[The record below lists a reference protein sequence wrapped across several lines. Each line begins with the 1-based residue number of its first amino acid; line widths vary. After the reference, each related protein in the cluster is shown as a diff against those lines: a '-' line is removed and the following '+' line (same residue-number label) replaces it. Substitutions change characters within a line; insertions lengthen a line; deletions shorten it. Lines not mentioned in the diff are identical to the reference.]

1 MSNTFDKNSEQYKAF
16 ILWADKFNFGDKW
29 IDEHCTFNI
38 NGTVDV
44 KGSIDLGDYRYAYL
58 PDELRSVTGDLN
70 LGSLTSADGLTLPS
84 SIGGDLNLWSLT
96 SAEGLKFPDTIGGDL
111 YLWNLTSAK

>member
-1 MSNTFDKNSEQYKAF
+1 MSNTSNKNSKQYKAF

-29 IDEHCTFNI
+29 IDKHCTFNI
-38 NGTVDV
+38 DETVDV

-70 LGSLTSADGLTLPS
+70 FG
-84 SIGGDLNLWSLT
+84 SLT
-96 SAEGLKFPDTIGGDL
+96 SAEGLKLPSGNKGII
-111 YLWNLTSAK
+111 YLNNVPKLKKQALRN